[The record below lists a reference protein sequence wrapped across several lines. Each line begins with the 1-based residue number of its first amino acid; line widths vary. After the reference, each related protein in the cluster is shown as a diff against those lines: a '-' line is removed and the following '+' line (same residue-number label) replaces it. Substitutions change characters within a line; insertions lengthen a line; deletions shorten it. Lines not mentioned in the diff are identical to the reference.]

1 MKSTRQLLDLDQR
14 LWRGNNTRTRLDD
27 ATLARDI
34 AEDSIPGLTSKPR
47 IFDAAI
53 GAGAVHGKAIRA
65 KTLAAAGA
73 KPQRPLWA
81 GAGSTD
87 SSAPDTRSARALAA
101 RDTIGTSSEMSLQ
114 AVANRGRLHGV
125 VPAVGR
131 GADAMPHQI
140 GRAGVA
146 VQALAAQRQQ
156 VKAQG
161 FVKPQPP
168 WLPRIA
174 EASAA
179 AASART

>member
-73 KPQRPLWA
+73 KP
-81 GAGSTD
+81 
-87 SSAPDTRSARALAA
+87 
-101 RDTIGTSSEMSLQ
+101 
-114 AVANRGRLHGV
+114 
-125 VPAVGR
+125 
-131 GADAMPHQI
+131 HQI
-140 GRAGVA
+140 RRAGVA